1 MTNLCYVCFYSFYVL
16 TEFAQLKQ
24 RNVYIYKFQ
33 MGHKAA
39 VYTRSVYK
47 LYNDGFA
54 KRLHVLITSNVFL
67 KFIVFNYHNRLEDLK
82 SSGIA
87 TSTFKAVQQMVYF
100 EFYD

>member
-47 LYNDGFA
+47 LYNDGFT
-54 KRLHVLITSNVFL
+54 KEVMGIDQNQSVLKILCFQL
-67 KFIVFNYHNRLEDLK
+67 LY
-82 SSGIA
+82 
-87 TSTFKAVQQMVYF
+87 ST
-100 EFYD
+100 DIS